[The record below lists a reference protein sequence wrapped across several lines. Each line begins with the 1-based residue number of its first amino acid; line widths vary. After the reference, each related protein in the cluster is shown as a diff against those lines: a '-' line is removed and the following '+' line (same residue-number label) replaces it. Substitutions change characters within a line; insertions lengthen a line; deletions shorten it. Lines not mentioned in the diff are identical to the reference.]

1 MSSQQVQVLLVS
13 GNKATEKAVDR
24 AISPIAGATL
34 AHTVHDLSHMV
45 SHLEKF
51 EVPIVLVDISTKPAE
66 MLIELE
72 QLISDYGQTRFIVLN
87 DSLRNDLILEAMAIG
102 VRYFLL
108 QESVGANLPRI
119 LQKLISE
126 TGVPYKE
133 ENDGGIVATVLSSG
147 GGSGATT
154 LAVNLANELQV
165 ALQEPSLLIDL
176 DCAYGCIA
184 AHLGVTGSYSVAD
197 VLDHNHEVDPA
208 LVRSSA
214 LSYSDNL
221 HVLLSPASVDLANPK
236 ELRISKMPEALS
248 ACRQAYA
255 QTVIDA
261 PRVPMNIASVL
272 AKSSNV
278 TIICFQL
285 TVKDVRIVRAMLSAM
300 KESGI
305 SSEHV
310 LLIAN
315 RYKKRSPMIRLVEGK
330 EALGNLPIES
340 IANDYRSALKGID
353 FGQPLEYAA
362 PRSILRKDFRRLAAR
377 VISMSR
383 STKEA
388 RY

>member
-165 ALQEPSLLIDL
+165 ALQEPSLLIWTAPTGASL
-176 DCAYGCIA
+176 LTSESPA
-184 AHLGVTGSYSVAD
+184 ATAWRTYWITITRLTPRLFAPVPCPIRTTSTSC
-197 VLDHNHEVDPA
+197 
-208 LVRSSA
+208 SA
-214 LSYSDNL
+214 L
-221 HVLLSPASVDLANPK
+221 PASTSPTPRNCGSARCPRRCLHAGRRM
-236 ELRISKMPEALS
+236 LR
-248 ACRQAYA
+248 
-255 QTVIDA
+255 
-261 PRVPMNIASVL
+261 
-272 AKSSNV
+272 
-278 TIICFQL
+278 
-285 TVKDVRIVRAMLSAM
+285 
-300 KESGI
+300 
-305 SSEHV
+305 
-310 LLIAN
+310 
-315 RYKKRSPMIRLVEGK
+315 RS
-330 EALGNLPIES
+330 
-340 IANDYRSALKGID
+340 
-353 FGQPLEYAA
+353 
-362 PRSILRKDFRRLAAR
+362 
-377 VISMSR
+377 
-383 STKEA
+383 
-388 RY
+388 